1 MKKTK
6 ILIILI
12 AAITSFSGLYAQDSE
27 QKTVNKNAVGI
38 APVAAFR
45 SGLRIE
51 YDRSISSDGYNWLII
66 APTFYIS
73 ANGYYETYYNDPV
86 VGYGI
91 EIKHRRFI
99 SQKTTKPGGF
109 YFQYGPMFQNYFFK
123 DKKPVNVNFVEGGNE
138 YTTVEYKDVDV
149 VVSRVGATIQ
159 VGYQWLIGKHFYI
172 DAFAGV
178 GIRVSFD
185 NFNSG
190 ISPWYNDT
198 WVDMAYSGTLL
209 NTGVRFGFA
218 F

>member
-12 AAITSFSGLYAQDSE
+12 ATLTSFSGLHAQNNE
-27 QKTVNKNAVGI
+27 QIIFNKNAIGLS
-38 APVAAFR
+38 PVAAIR
-45 SGLRIE
+45 SGFRIE
-51 YDRSISSDGYNWLII
+51 YDRSISNDGYNWLVI
-66 APTFYIS
+66 APTFFIS
-73 ANGYYETYYNDPV
+73 ANGYFENYYEDPV
-86 VGYGI
+86 IGYGI

-99 SQKTTKPGGF
+99 SQRTTKPGGF

-123 DKKPVNVNFVEGGNE
+123 DKKTITSSYEEGGNTY
-138 YTTVEYKDVDV
+138 YTTEYKDIDV
-149 VVSRVGATIQ
+149 VISRVGATFQ
-159 VGYQWLIGKHFYI
+159 MGYQWLIGRHFYI

-185 NFNSG
+185 NHNSG

-198 WVDMAYSGTLL
+198 WVSMAYSGTLL